1 MLSFFPTPYPDEL
14 WYSVL
19 SRYFAY
25 SGYFAKCRN
34 NSVNRDLLGNRMRR
48 YVPFYGTNL
57 NNFLTQLPNN
67 FITAD
72 EIILQHTLYPYYA
85 RFFDASRK
93 ENALQTMLG
102 EGKQHSSLM
111 LLMGNEQTKTK
122 HDKYLRYCPFCSQED
137 MEQYGE
143 TYWHRIHQIDDL
155 RICPKHNVFLN
166 NSHFL
171 TISSKKLCPPIYEIE
186 EADTT
191 SVSPEELNFAKLSM
205 DVLNAPIDSFTH
217 CVRDVFGYAL
227 LRKGYVKP
235 NGRKTA
241 LTRLYNDF
249 CEFKEKTD
257 TGKGALGGIDSVMDI
272 SNILCGKRAMGA
284 TLFLASFLDMNVH
297 DIVFHPSESL
307 RQRWDREFVDLL
319 LAGETENDIALKFGM
334 SKKDIRVNRKRL
346 NQ

>member
-1 MLSFFPTPYPDEL
+1 MLSFFPAPYPDEL

-122 HDKYLRYCPFCSQED
+122 HDKYLRYCTFCSQED

-217 CVRDVFGYAL
+217 CVRDVFGYESLFCFFAQGARLCL
-227 LRKGYVKP
+227 LKKSRTVSFLILSYQGFCKFVHSTIHTDILSRTLPLRGFHW
-235 NGRKTA
+235 KT
-241 LTRLYNDF
+241 
-249 CEFKEKTD
+249 
-257 TGKGALGGIDSVMDI
+257 GGIS
-272 SNILCGKRAMGA
+272 
-284 TLFLASFLDMNVH
+284 AS
-297 DIVFHPSESL
+297 
-307 RQRWDREFVDLL
+307 
-319 LAGETENDIALKFGM
+319 G
-334 SKKDIRVNRKRL
+334 
-346 NQ
+346 